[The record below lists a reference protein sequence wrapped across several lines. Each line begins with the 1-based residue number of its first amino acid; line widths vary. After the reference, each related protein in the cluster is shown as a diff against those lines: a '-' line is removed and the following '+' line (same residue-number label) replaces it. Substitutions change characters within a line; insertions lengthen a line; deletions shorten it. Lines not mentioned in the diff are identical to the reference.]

1 MFLQG
6 KLVTVLSSKHY
17 VFLYHN
23 TLRHILV
30 SAKLSDNRRDNL
42 KFCNSVH
49 LSRFFKRRPHTFL
62 EQNYKDDFSQ
72 PVIIGKGEGKTLP
85 VQGLDR
91 PSGFQ
96 QFGAPDFM
104 TIGT

>member
-30 SAKLSDNRRDNL
+30 SANLSDNRRDNL

-49 LSRFFKRRPHTFL
+49 LSRFFLKDVLIRFL
-62 EQNYKDDFSQ
+62 NK
-72 PVIIGKGEGKTLP
+72 IIKMISVNLS
-85 VQGLDR
+85 L
-91 PSGFQ
+91 
-96 QFGAPDFM
+96 
-104 TIGT
+104 